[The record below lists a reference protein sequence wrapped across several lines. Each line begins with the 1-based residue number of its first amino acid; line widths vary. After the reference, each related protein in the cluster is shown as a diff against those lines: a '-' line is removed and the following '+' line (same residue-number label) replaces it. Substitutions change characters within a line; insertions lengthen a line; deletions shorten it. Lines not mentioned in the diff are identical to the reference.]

1 MWRFVLLLLSLFASV
16 TLSARTSLTDSLQA
30 VLANAENEAAQLPVL
45 VALCRT
51 YSEKGADSTVLYCQR
66 AIEVAGALKLPASEV
81 ESIIIIGRWYH
92 KKSQYQKA
100 LAYYYR
106 AAALGERAGLT
117 ELTASVYTNL
127 ALSHQRMSKPDSAY
141 FYWNR
146 AEAAFQQAGS
156 PAELWKVY
164 LGLFQLFSEKQ
175 DTTQA
180 NRYATLAHQQV
191 QESSLRSD
199 RGYLL
204 FQLLQYYFQTGQFEK
219 MGQFQQLW
227 DDYKREQKPDKALMQ
242 QPAHIALY
250 MFATQEEA
258 AVEVQ
263 LKEAIQ
269 YFEQSGIPYRAGW
282 CYEDLAKLYY
292 KQGNRVAAER
302 AMQQALRYYQEANVL
317 YRRGRTLNML
327 YQWKKERGAAAE
339 ALAYLEA
346 YETLEDSLTNIT
358 VEQNLNALRVKAET
372 EKKEQALQIKDL
384 ELAQKTQERNALL
397 IAALL
402 LAILAVLIFL
412 GLRLRLMAN
421 RRMAEQE
428 QALQEQRILQ
438 LEQENRLSAMQS
450 MVQGQEQERSRI
462 ANDLHDSL
470 GGIITAIQRHV
481 SELVRRVTAN
491 DDGLGER
498 TVSIAA
504 DASQE
509 LRRIAQNLMPRSLTL
524 LGLEGALE
532 DLSAQLEAQGL
543 HCQFQAIGLEAR
555 LPEEVAVTLFRI
567 VQELT
572 NNIVKHAQASQV
584 LIQLLQRDSTLF
596 LTVEDDGRG
605 FDLEEARQ
613 QTSMGMSSVASRV
626 DYLKGDL
633 EMETAP
639 GQGTSVSIFIPL

>member
-1 MWRFVLLLLSLFASV
+1 MWRISLLLLSLSAHV
-16 TLSARTSLTDSLQA
+16 ALSARTAKTDSLHA
-30 VLANAENEAAQLPVL
+30 VLSNAEDEAAQLPVL
-45 VALCRT
+45 GALCQL
-51 YSEKGADSTVLYCQR
+51 YSEKGADSTVFYCQR
-66 AIEVAGALKLPASEV
+66 VIQVAGALELPGPEV
-81 ESIIIIGRWYH
+81 ESTIIIGRWHH
-92 KKSQYQKA
+92 KKSQYKKA
-100 LAYYYR
+100 LAYYHR

-117 ELTASVYTNL
+117 ELTGSVYTNL
-127 ALSHQRMSKPDSAY
+127 ALSHQRLSQPDSAY
-141 FYWNR
+141 FYWNK
-146 AEAAFQQAGS
+146 AEAAFQEAGS
-156 PAELWKVY
+156 LAELWKVY

-175 DTTQA
+175 DTAQA
-180 NRYATLAHQQV
+180 NRYAALAHQHV

-219 MGQFQQLW
+219 MGEFQQLW
-227 DDYKREQKPDKALMQ
+227 DDYKQEQKPDEALMQ

-258 AVEVQ
+258 AVEAQ
-263 LKEAIQ
+263 LKKAIQ

-292 KQGNRVAAER
+292 KQGNQGAAEQ
-302 AMQQALRYYQEANVL
+302 AMQQALRYYREAHVP
-317 YRRGRTLNML
+317 YRRGRALNRL
-327 YQWKKERGAAAE
+327 YQWKKERGATVE

-346 YETLEDSLTNIT
+346 YEALEDSLTNIT

-372 EKKEQALQIKDL
+372 EKKEQALHIKDL

-402 LAILAVLIFL
+402 LATLAVLIFL
-412 GLRLRLMAN
+412 GLRQRLLTN
-421 RRMAEQE
+421 RRMAAQE
-428 QALQEQRILQ
+428 QVLQEQRILQ

-481 SELVRRVTAN
+481 SELARRATTN

-532 DLSAQLEAQGL
+532 DLAAQLEAQGL
-543 HCQFQAIGLEAR
+543 RSQFQAIGLKER
-555 LPEEVAVTLFRI
+555 LPEEAAVTLFRI

-584 LIQLLQRDSTLF
+584 LVQLLQRDGTLF
-596 LTVEDDGRG
+596 LTVEDDGKG
-605 FDLEEARQ
+605 FDLEKARQ
-613 QTSMGMSSVASRV
+613 QSSLGMSSVASRV

-633 EMETAP
+633 DMETAP
-639 GQGTSVSIFIPL
+639 GKGTSVRISIPL

>member
-1 MWRFVLLLLSLFASV
+1 MWRFLLLLLSLSAHV
-16 TLSARTSLTDSLQA
+16 ALSARIAQTDSLHA
-30 VLANAENEAAQLPVL
+30 VLANTEDEAAQLPVL
-45 VALCRT
+45 VALCRM
-51 YSEKGADSTVLYCQR
+51 YNEKGADSTVFYCQR
-66 AIEVAGALKLPASEV
+66 AIEVAGALKLPAPEV
-81 ESIIIIGRWYH
+81 QSTIIIGRWHH

-100 LAYYYR
+100 MAYYYR
-106 AAALGERAGLT
+106 AAALGEQAGLT
-117 ELTASVYTNL
+117 ELTGSVYNNL
-127 ALSHQRMSKPDSAY
+127 ALSHQRLSQPDSAY
-141 FYWNR
+141 FYWNK
-146 AEAAFQQAGS
+146 AEAAFREAGS

-164 LGLFQLFSEKQ
+164 FGLFQLFSEKQ
-175 DTTQA
+175 DTAQA
-180 NRYATLAHQQV
+180 NRYANLAHQQV
-191 QESSLRSD
+191 QGSTLRSD

-227 DDYKREQKPDKALMQ
+227 DDYKREQKPDEALMQ

-258 AVEVQ
+258 AVEAQ
-263 LKEAIQ
+263 LKKAIA

-292 KQGNRVAAER
+292 KQGNRGVAEQ
-302 AMQQALRYYQEANVL
+302 AMQQALSYYREAQVP
-317 YRRGRTLNML
+317 YRRGRALNRL
-327 YQWKKERGAAAE
+327 YQWKKERGATAE

-346 YETLEDSLTNIT
+346 YEALEDSLTNIT

-384 ELAQKTQERNALL
+384 ELKQKTQERNALL

-402 LAILAVLIFL
+402 LVILAMLIFL
-412 GLRLRLMAN
+412 GLRQRLLAN
-421 RRMAEQE
+421 RRMAAQE
-428 QALQEQRILQ
+428 QTLQEQRILQ

-450 MVQGQEQERSRI
+450 VIQGQEQERSRI

-470 GGIITAIQRHV
+470 GGMITAIQRHV
-481 SELVRRVTAN
+481 SELARRTTAHE
-491 DDGLGER
+491 DGLAQR
-498 TVSIAA
+498 TVSISAA
-504 DASQE
+504 ANQE

-524 LGLEGALE
+524 LSLEGALE
-532 DLSAQLEAQGL
+532 DIAAQLEAQGL
-543 HCQFQAIGLEAR
+543 RCQFQAIGLEAR

-572 NNIVKHAQASQV
+572 NNIVKHAEANQV
-584 LIQLLQRDSTLF
+584 LIQLLQRDETLF

-605 FDLEEARQ
+605 FDLEQARQ
-613 QTSMGMSSVASRV
+613 QASLGMSSVASRV

-633 EMETAP
+633 DMDTAP
-639 GQGTSVSIFIPL
+639 GQGTSVSISIPL